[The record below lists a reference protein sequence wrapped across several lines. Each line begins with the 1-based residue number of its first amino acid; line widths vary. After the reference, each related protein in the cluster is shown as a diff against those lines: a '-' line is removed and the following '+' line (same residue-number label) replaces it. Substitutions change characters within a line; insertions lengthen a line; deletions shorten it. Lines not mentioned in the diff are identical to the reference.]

1 VGVRTNKP
9 ARITLVG
16 AGPGAADL
24 ITLRGLRAI
33 RSADVVLYDALS
45 APELLDDAPAGA
57 IKYYVG
63 KRAGRHS
70 HRQES
75 INELLVRLAYRY
87 GHVVRLKGGD
97 PFVFGRGHEET
108 AYARQYGVPTEV
120 VPGISSAISVPE
132 LQGVPPTRR
141 GLSESFWVLT
151 AATRHGTL
159 SADVQLAARSN
170 ATAIILMG
178 MRRLEEI
185 MTVFLAQGRGG
196 TPVMVV
202 ENGSRPDESVF
213 LGSVATIA
221 ERVRNSYRGGPG
233 LIVVGEVVGLHL
245 DYAKAAA
252 LQQANNYEFSIA
264 QAG

>member
-1 VGVRTNKP
+1 MGVRTNKP

-16 AGPGAADL
+16 AGPGGADL

-33 RSADVVLYDALS
+33 QAADVVLYDALS
-45 APELLDDAPAGA
+45 SPELLDEAPRGA

-70 HRQES
+70 HRQEA

-97 PFVFGRGHEET
+97 PFVFGRGQEEIT
-108 AYARQYGVPTEV
+108 YARQYGVPAEV
-120 VPGISSAISVPE
+120 VPGISSAIAVPA

-159 SADVQLAARSN
+159 SEDVRLAARSR

-178 MRRLEEI
+178 MRRLEAI
-185 MTVFLAQGRGG
+185 MELFLEQGRAH

-202 ENGSRPDESVF
+202 ENGSRPDERVF
-213 LGSVATIA
+213 LGTVATIA
-221 ERVRNSYRGGPG
+221 ERVKAGYGGGPG

-245 DYAKAAA
+245 DYAKMSVPR
-252 LQQANNYEFSIA
+252 QVNHYEPAIA